1 MLRSITFKKGPPP
14 SINLDEELKNGK
26 AIRNLIENNLVN
38 SCHDVSSGGIIL
50 ALLEMSISS
59 NIGFKINTNKK
70 GFDQIKY
77 LFGEDQSRYIIEV
90 TEENNNKVSEYLK
103 KQDVSYE
110 TIGTTSAEITID
122 EVLKFNI
129 DELNKLNKEWFHKYN
144 N

>member
-1 MLRSITFKKGPPP
+1 
-14 SINLDEELKNGK
+14 LKNGK

-38 SCHDVSSGGIIL
+38 SCHDISSGGIIL

-90 TEENNNKVSEYLK
+90 TEANNNKVSEYLK

-110 TIGTTSAEITID
+110 IIGTTSAEITID

-129 DELNKLNKEWFHKYN
+129 DELSKLNKEWFHKYN

>member
-1 MLRSITFKKGPPP
+1 M
-14 SINLDEELKNGK
+14 KNGK
-26 AIRNLIENNLVN
+26 AIRNLIEYNLVN
-38 SCHDVSSGGIIL
+38 SCNDISAGRIIL
-50 ALLEMSISS
+50 ALLYMSISS

-90 TEENNNKVSEYLK
+90 TEANNNKVSEYLR

-110 TIGTTSAEITID
+110 IIGTTSVEITID

-129 DELNKLNKEWFHKYN
+129 DELSKLNKEWFHKYN